1 MKLLSASRCTR
12 ATGAML
18 TAFFLCCCVIAR
30 AQSPVFDEVHSVA
43 ASTQGVPVEYS
54 FNITQTGTYQVTLT
68 DLGAQLNPAAPLA
81 AVKLAVTQGD
91 AIVGTPLTQ
100 AGTTQFTA
108 TATGTYVVHVV
119 GKPGSQFGSGPF
131 GVTVTNT
138 TTNAQAA
145 AFSNS
150 LTLPQTTASNV
161 AVLSDTFTV
170 SAAGSYTVTLT
181 DQQFPQALQIVELAL
196 TTPGATSLL
205 ASLSIANGT
214 GSPASQAVTLQPNT
228 TYDIYS
234 FGGATTGVNA
244 GLYSAV
250 VRDSNNNVVYSRTL
264 PIGMV
269 TALGSASLGAGT
281 YNLKYSD
288 LAYPAALSGTGTN
301 GALVTLVDQV
311 AGRLTTAGS
320 KSFTASAG
328 TYSVFGLGTAAAA
341 AGGAAGAAPS
351 GGGSYAAEIQPGS
364 GADVFS
370 AAQAVVV
377 PGGALQAYTFS
388 GNVATAGSYQLQ
400 LADYQLPQAL
410 TSISMAPVQGGAILG
425 TPISAAGSTSVTAA
439 TGNLE
444 LLVFAQAPAAGSVFG
459 IFATASGG
467 GTPLVEATQ
476 GVGALFT
483 SQKVSITSAGQYVA
497 NVTDLG
503 FPANFSTLYVLVTQ
517 GTTLSGSAI
526 GSGSFPVTV
535 SAAGDYFV
543 TFTAQPQG
551 TDQAGTYAINIA
563 PPPAKPTVSLTTS
576 ASQVASGGNAT
587 LTWSS
592 QNATSC
598 TASNGWSGVEPTS
611 GSAST
616 GILTAAATFTLTCTG
631 PGGSA
636 SQSVTVSITQSGSSG
651 GGGGGG
657 VLDPSLLAVL
667 ATALGLAR
675 RRRPA
680 AAFPRN
686 E

>member
-1 MKLLSASRCTR
+1 MKLLSASRCSRT
-12 ATGAML
+12 AGSVL
-18 TAFFLCCCVIAR
+18 TTFLLCCSVIAR
-30 AQSPVFDEVHSVA
+30 AQTPVFDQVHSVA

-54 FNITQTGTYQVTLT
+54 FNISQTGTYQVALT
-68 DLGAQLNPAAPLA
+68 DLGAQLSPAAPLA
-81 AVKLAVTQGD
+81 SVKLAVTQGD

-108 TATGTYVVHVV
+108 AVAGAYVVHVI
-119 GKPGSQFGSGPF
+119 GKPGSVFGSGPF
-131 GVTVTNT
+131 GVTITNT
-138 TTNAQAA
+138 ATNTQAA
-145 AFSNS
+145 AFSNT
-150 LTLPQTTASNV
+150 LALPQTTASNV

-196 TTPGATSLL
+196 TAQGATSLL

-228 TYDIYS
+228 SYNI
-234 FGGATTGVNA
+234 FAFAGATTAANA

-250 VRDSNNNVVYSRTL
+250 VRDSNNNVVYSSTL
-264 PIGMV
+264 PIGIV
-269 TALGSASLGAGT
+269 SALGSASLGAGT
-281 YNLKYSD
+281 YNLKYTD
-288 LAYPAALSGTGTN
+288 LAYPAALSTTGTN
-301 GALVTLVDQV
+301 GALVTLADQV
-311 AGRLTTAGS
+311 AGRLTAAGS
-320 KSFTASAG
+320 KSFTATAG
-328 TYSVFGLGTAAAA
+328 TYSVFGVGTAAAA

-351 GGGSYAAEIQPGS
+351 GGGSYATEIQPSG

-370 AAQAVVV
+370 AAQAITV

-410 TSISMAPVQGGAILG
+410 SSLSMAPVQGGAILG
-425 TPISAAGSTSVTAA
+425 TPLSAAGSTSVTAA
-439 TGNLE
+439 VGNLA
-444 LLVFAQAPAAGSVFG
+444 LLVFAQPPAAGSVFG
-459 IFATASGG
+459 IFATPSGG

-483 SQKVSITSAGQYVA
+483 SEKVSITSTGQYVA

-517 GTTLSGSAI
+517 GTTLAGSAI

-563 PPPAKPTVSLTTS
+563 PPAAQPTVSLAAS

-598 TASNGWSGVEPTS
+598 TASGGWSGVEPTS

-616 GILTAAATFTLTCTG
+616 GILTASTTFTLTCTG
-631 PGGSA
+631 AGGSA
-636 SQSVTVSITQSGSSG
+636 AQSVTVSITQSSSSSGHG
-651 GGGGGG
+651 GGGAID
-657 VLDPSLLAVL
+657 LSLLAVL
-667 ATALGLAR
+667 AALGVAR
-675 RRRPA
+675 SRRP
-680 AAFPRN
+680 
-686 E
+686 